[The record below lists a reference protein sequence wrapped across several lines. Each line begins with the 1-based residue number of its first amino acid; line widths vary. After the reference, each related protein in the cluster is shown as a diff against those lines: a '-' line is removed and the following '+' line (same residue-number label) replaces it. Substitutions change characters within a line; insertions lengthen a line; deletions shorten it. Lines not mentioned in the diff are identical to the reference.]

1 MKPKQAEMPL
11 PLEQSP
17 LQNVAPLATRVPTP
31 SETSAEWLIA
41 KAIDAGTPIEALEKL
56 LAMRDRLKAEQA
68 EEAYYRALSQ
78 FQAKCPV
85 IPKTKTAGQG
95 NFSYKYADLDVMVSI
110 TAPLL
115 AECGL
120 SVDFDTRQ
128 ADGWLTNYCTVH
140 HVDGHSKT
148 KEFPVPIDKSAR
160 MNDTQKVAAANTYA
174 KRQNYQNSLGIMTGE
189 EDTDAQAAGG
199 TPAGRARAS
208 YNLHPEYGSDENSGA
223 LPAYSVEDIRKLARE
238 KAVPTAKIC
247 GHYHVEKLE
256 DMTAETRRH
265 AMEKLF
271 KTPDPVEPGE
281 DA

>member
-11 PLEQSP
+11 EQT
-17 LQNVAPLATRVPTP
+17 NRAVLAEERVLAGIPTVLVDP
-31 SETSAEWLIA
+31 VRPNAEWLIA
-41 KAIDAGTPIEALEKL
+41 KAIDANVPIESLERL

-189 EDTDAQAAGG
+189 EDTDAQATGG
-199 TPAGRARAS
+199 TPAGRPREQ
-208 YNLHPEYGSDENSGA
+208 YKLNTD
-223 LPAYSVEDIRKLARE
+223 YSVEDIRKLARE

-256 DMTAETRRH
+256 DMTTETRRH